1 MRIFRSWRIKIAC
14 QAAPSGAI
22 MPPNVLTGAATKQR
36 TCALSDTLSAR
47 VLFCDLILAV
57 PSIENINPH
66 EAPKANAIVG
76 REVEVHRNRLAEVG
90 FGLSLIAFGAGWF
103 VVNGVVAIGFTVVSL
118 SALLISLIALLR
130 RPRRLAGWG
139 VAISCFACLFIPTV
153 LHAMIYKLVYG

>member
-1 MRIFRSWRIKIAC
+1 M
-14 QAAPSGAI
+14 
-22 MPPNVLTGAATKQR
+22 
-36 TCALSDTLSAR
+36 
-47 VLFCDLILAV
+47 

-76 REVEVHRNRLAEVG
+76 REVEVRRNRLAEVG

-103 VVNGVVAIGFTVVSL
+103 VVTGVVAIGFTVVSL

>member
-1 MRIFRSWRIKIAC
+1 MCVSTFNPRCGRRR
-14 QAAPSGAI
+14 PH
-22 MPPNVLTGAATKQR
+22 PPL
-36 TCALSDTLSAR
+36 
-47 VLFCDLILAV
+47 CDLILAV

-76 REVEVHRNRLAEVG
+76 REVEVRRNRLAEVG